1 MVVLV
6 SSLGIFIFGANK
18 ANAAIENMPIPVI
31 GHIIGVVLWII
42 ETLLAKLLYLAAN
55 LADIILGMTQFTK
68 VSIVTIGWTITRDLA
83 NMFFVLI
90 LLVIAIATI
99 LRVETYGMKNLLP
112 KLIIAALLINF
123 SLVIAGAI
131 IDFTQVLTNFFIESA
146 AGEKNVSVII
156 MEGLQVHELYEH
168 DDALASIFLKT
179 FLGPSIAQLMESAFA
194 VAILMTAVFA
204 FCALG
209 FFLIV
214 RIVIL
219 WLLLILAPIVW
230 LLMVIP
236 QTESMWKNW
245 WSSFLKWSFF
255 APIYAFFL
263 YITLTAIQS
272 KVIVTEITKGIDL
285 TEGAVF
291 SSIFASNPQII
302 LQYIFIIL
310 MLLGGLVVAQKTGAY
325 GAGGTMN
332 LAKNIGKR
340 SAKLGWRGTKASVG
354 IAGKIPGINRIPK
367 AEQMKKGIMSQVE
380 KIPLVGKAIGGPG
393 AYAATQTKKIKEE
406 RGKISSRTNNDLE
419 AIKKQTVFTKEDR
432 TRKVAAMAELAE
444 RGKLNG
450 SYQENENDLKMFEQS
465 GGKIDDIFEK
475 RPDWLGD
482 YQMNVKGLSSDEAAN
497 NLQKMINE
505 LTPTKAGKIQAES
518 FGDLAVQKSF
528 VNAMKDNG
536 PLGATHISA
545 IATNNPKTKAKID
558 TEIFGSSAY
567 KKDIKQGIK
576 DWLKNSPGNVQFY
589 GTTETQAAPAPTP
602 TPTPSK

>member
-1 MVVLV
+1 MSKFFLKHKKFILTACMVVFV

-18 ANAAIENMPIPVI
+18 ANAAIENIPIPVI
-31 GHIIGVVLWII
+31 GHTIGVVLWII
-42 ETLLAKLLYLAAN
+42 ETLLSKLLYLAAN

-99 LRVETYGMKNLLP
+99 LRVETYGMKALLP

-146 AGEKNVSVII
+146 AGGKNVSVII

-168 DDALASIFLKT
+168 DDGLALISLKT

-204 FCALG
+204 FCAIG

-214 RIVIL
+214 RIAIL

-236 QTESMWKNW
+236 QTESMWKSW
-245 WSSFLKWSFF
+245 WNSFLKWSFF

-272 KVIVTEITKGIDL
+272 KVIVTEITEGIEL

-310 MLLGGLVVAQKTGAY
+310 MLLGGLVVAQKAGVY
-325 GAGGTMN
+325 GAGGAMT
-332 LAKNIGKR
+332 LAKKVGKG
-340 SAKLGWRGTKASVG
+340 SAKLGWKGTRASFG
-354 IAGKIPGINRIPK
+354 LTGKGARKLGVDLPRT
-367 AEQMKKGIMSQVE
+367 EEMKKKFMTGAE
-380 KIPLVGKAIGGPG
+380 KIPLVGRAIGGPG
-393 AYAATQTKKIKEE
+393 AYAALQTKAIKEE
-406 RGKISSRTNNDLE
+406 RGKVSSRTNDDLE
-419 AIKKQTVFTKEDR
+419 AIRKQEVFTKEDKM
-432 TRKVAAMAELAE
+432 RKVAAMAELTE
-444 RGKLNG
+444 RGSIKG
-450 SYQENENDLKMFEQS
+450 SYEENENDLKMFEQS
-465 GGKIDDIFEK
+465 GGK
-475 RPDWLGD
+475 
-482 YQMNVKGLSSDEAAN
+482 N
-497 NLQKMINE
+497 
-505 LTPTKAGKIQAES
+505 
-518 FGDLAVQKSF
+518 
-528 VNAMKDNG
+528 
-536 PLGATHISA
+536 
-545 IATNNPKTKAKID
+545 
-558 TEIFGSSAY
+558 
-567 KKDIKQGIK
+567 
-576 DWLKNSPGNVQFY
+576 
-589 GTTETQAAPAPTP
+589 
-602 TPTPSK
+602 